1 MKRYPKR
8 QFIETNPNELVKVML
23 AFPLAT
29 IVDHHQNV
37 VFVPLQPD
45 ELGTQLSG
53 HVAAYNPL
61 VNADGQDIVI
71 VFSGEDDYIS
81 PNLVPNQYLPTWHY
95 KKVIVKGTLNTIKD
109 PRLAW
114 HELVKQV
121 EHVEQTES
129 SPWKANSLSLE
140 EQAMLMKQIQVFTID
155 IDSIEGHFKL
165 SQHKSTEHQ
174 LAIRDALLAKKEQH
188 AGTQKTTRD
197 AEIIA

>member
-8 QFIETNPNELVKVML
+8 QFIETNLSELINVIL

-29 IVDHHQNV
+29 IVDHHRNV
-37 VFVPLQPD
+37 VFIPLQPD

-61 VNADGQDIVI
+61 VNADGQEVVV

-81 PNLVPNQYLPTWHY
+81 PNLVSNQYLPTWHY
-95 KKVIVKGTLNTIKD
+95 KKVIVRGKLSIIQD
-109 PRLAW
+109 PTLAW
-114 HELVKQV
+114 LELVKQV

-129 SPWKANSLSLE
+129 SPWKADSLNLQ
-140 EQAMLMKQIQVFTID
+140 EQRMLMKQIQVFKID
-155 IDSIEGHFKL
+155 IDSIEGNFKL

-174 LAIRDALLAKKEQH
+174 FAIRDALQAKKEQQV
-188 AGTQKTTRD
+188 GTQKTTRN